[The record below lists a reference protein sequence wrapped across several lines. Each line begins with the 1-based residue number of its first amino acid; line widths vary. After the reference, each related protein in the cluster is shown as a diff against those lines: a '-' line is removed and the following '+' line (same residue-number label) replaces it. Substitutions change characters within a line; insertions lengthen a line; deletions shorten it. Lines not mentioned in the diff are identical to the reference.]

1 MSNDRYETKLAVNQG
16 KRSSTKKNV
25 STTPTTAKKKVA
37 TFRKP
42 KPVAKTIL
50 FGALSACA
58 YGLIFSS
65 ESLVTNLYTLGGW
78 HSVFPVGTA
87 FAFSFIHGAFASNL
101 ISVCGLEPKKA

>member
-1 MSNDRYETKLAVNQG
+1 MSKDSHETRLAVNQG

-25 STTPTTAKKKVA
+25 STTPTTAKQKQA
-37 TFRKP
+37 TYRKQ
-42 KPVAKTIL
+42 KPVGKTLL

-58 YGLIFSS
+58 YAFIFSS
-65 ESLVTNLYTLGGW
+65 ESLVTNLFTLGGW
-78 HSVFPVGTA
+78 HTVFPVGTA